1 MFDCCQKILVTLN
14 GFSCQC
20 FGTCKYHTPLWVDSK
35 DGILLCLLL
44 PLENLALPY
53 ISYCLSQGRY
63 VIHISIVGK
72 EFSFWDS
79 KAEGETIPLDPGP
92 PQAAQSFEIVF
103 TLGQSQWW
111 RERNLVEIFTDF
123 FSLSSLSVVHPWRG
137 NVTISMIGLENG
149 YISKHLTQ
157 NGEPQRYSWEHR
169 RRSLLSWLAHES
181 LTWALQAVWSW
192 ASLSSCPQV

>member
-1 MFDCCQKILVTLN
+1 MFDCCQKILITLS

-35 DGILLCLLL
+35 DGILLHLLL
-44 PLENLALPY
+44 PLENLALPD

-79 KAEGETIPLDPGP
+79 KAEGEPVPLDPGP

-111 RERNLVEIFTDF
+111 RKKNLVEIFTDF
-123 FSLSSLSVVHPWRG
+123 FFIIILVCCPSMKRECDYLYGWIRKRIHKQTSHP
-137 NVTISMIGLENG
+137 
-149 YISKHLTQ
+149 
-157 NGEPQRYSWEHR
+157 NGEPQRYSWERR

-181 LTWALQAVWSW
+181 LRWALQAVWSW